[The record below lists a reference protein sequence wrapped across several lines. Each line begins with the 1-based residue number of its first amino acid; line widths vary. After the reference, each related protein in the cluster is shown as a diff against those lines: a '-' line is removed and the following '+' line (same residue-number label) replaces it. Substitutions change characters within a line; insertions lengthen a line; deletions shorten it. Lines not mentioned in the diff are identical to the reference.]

1 MFLDLRQ
8 IPDGT
13 ALEADLCI
21 VGAGAAGITI
31 ARQFIGRPIT
41 VTVVESG
48 GLEPDEATQALY
60 QGAIV
65 GQPYFDLDVTR
76 LRYFGG
82 STNHWGGWCAPLH
95 DIDFEA
101 RDWVPHSG
109 WPIARYDLEFLL
121 CRRPATRR
129 DRAADLR
136 PDGLAGRQAPLPCV
150 PTGTHG
156 HADPATFGA
165 ATHFGERYRD
175 DLAKADNVR
184 VLLNANTLG
193 IDSNAAAT
201 DASGLRAGGTFRRA
215 RQRAR
220 QSHRRRLRRAR
231 SCARVLLLSNDV
243 VSGGLGNQHDL
254 VGRFFMEH
262 PHILTGSLFATDTG
276 SWHHGLSERFVKNGT
291 LIQPV
296 IATSPI
302 AQREQGMLGYSANF
316 ETSVDQSAAIPPTGI
331 FAIPS

>member
-41 VTVVESG
+41 VLVVESG

-109 WPIARYDLEFLL
+109 WPIARHDLEPYYAAAQLL
-121 CRRPATRR
+121 VEIGPPTYDPLVWQDDKHRFPAFQPERVVRRSSSSRSLQHISASAIATTCQGRQRPRAAQRPTRSASATRPQQT
-129 DRAADLR
+129 RAACGWRHSPAYAPASAPR
-136 PDGLAGRQAPLPCV
+136 PSSSPAAGS
-150 PTGTHG
+150 
-156 HADPATFGA
+156 D
-165 ATHFGERYRD
+165 
-175 DLAKADNVR
+175 
-184 VLLNANTLG
+184 
-193 IDSNAAAT
+193 
-201 DASGLRAGGTFRRA
+201 RRA
-215 RQRAR
+215 
-220 QSHRRRLRRAR
+220 
-231 SCARVLLLSNDV
+231 CC
-243 VSGGLGNQHDL
+243 
-254 VGRFFMEH
+254 F
-262 PHILTGSLFATDTG
+262 
-276 SWHHGLSERFVKNGT
+276 
-291 LIQPV
+291 
-296 IATSPI
+296 
-302 AQREQGMLGYSANF
+302 
-316 ETSVDQSAAIPPTGI
+316 PTM
-331 FAIPS
+331 